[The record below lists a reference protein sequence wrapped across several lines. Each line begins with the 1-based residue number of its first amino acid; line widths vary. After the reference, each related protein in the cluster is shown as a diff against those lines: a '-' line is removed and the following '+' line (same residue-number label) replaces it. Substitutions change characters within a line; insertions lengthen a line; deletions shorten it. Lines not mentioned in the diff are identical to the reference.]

1 MTTSTQISLH
11 KESARAHEQRPI
23 EGTSTLAE
31 EQEELAALPW
41 MIRLTVL
48 TLLSLIAGWI
58 VEDSTS
64 LPLAVPW
71 ALYLVAYVAGG
82 FYSVQEAWES
92 LRERHF
98 DVNFLMII
106 AAIGAAVVGQPREG
120 AVLMFLFSLSHTL
133 ETYAM
138 GRTHASIRA
147 LMDMTPRTARV
158 LRPDSPDNDNTLQP
172 VEVAVEAVQ
181 QGELVL
187 VRPGEQ
193 IPTDGTIEE
202 GESAVNEASIT
213 GESMPIEK
221 QRGQQV
227 YAGTL
232 NGQGMLKVRVTTTVD
247 NSVLSRIVKI
257 VSEAREQ
264 KAQSQKFTDKAIG
277 QYYAYAV
284 VGITLLAAVVPIAL
298 LGWEVQESLYRAMTL
313 MVVASPCALVISI
326 PATLLSALASSARGG
341 VLFKG
346 SAHLESAARV
356 EVVAF
361 DKTGTLTT
369 GRPGVVAVLPLS
381 ATIPHDITFDPWNTT
396 SGQTRAAPPAD
407 DLMGEMSH
415 TQAQMLAFAA
425 AIEGF
430 SEHPLARA
438 IEHKSQEQAL
448 AIPEASNFEAMTGAG
463 ARATVEGHT
472 LRIGRPEIFEP
483 LPPEA
488 KEKIE
493 AQQREGRTV
502 VVLGNAQPWA
512 IFAIADTVRKE
523 AASTIARLKEAGI
536 KRTVLLTGDNRYVAE
551 KLAQELGVDEVYSE
565 LLPEQ
570 KVETLRRVQEEHGPV
585 AMIGDGIND
594 APALATAT
602 LGVAMGAAG
611 TDVALESADVLLMSD
626 DLSRLPGVLRLAQ
639 RSRRVVQVN
648 LAFAFGVM
656 AVLMVL
662 ALGGSIPLTL
672 AVIGHEGSTL
682 VVVANGLR
690 LLLPWR

>member
-1 MTTSTQISLH
+1 MTTTSLATQN
-11 KESARAHEQRPI
+11 KTEQAPEQRPI
-23 EGTSTLAE
+23 AATSTLAA

-48 TLLSLIAGWI
+48 TLLSLMAGWI
-58 VEDSTS
+58 IEDATAF
-64 LPLAVPW
+64 PLVVPW

-106 AAIGAAVVGQPREG
+106 AALGAAVVGHPREG

-158 LRPDSPDNDNTLQP
+158 LRPDNGTLQP
-172 VEVAVEAVQ
+172 VEVPVEQVE
-181 QGELVL
+181 QGEVVL

-193 IPTDGTIEE
+193 IPTDGTVEE

-213 GESMPIEK
+213 GESMPAEK

-232 NGQGMLKVRVTTTVD
+232 NGQGMLKVRVTTTVQ
-247 NSVLSRIVKI
+247 NSVLARIVKI
-257 VSEAREQ
+257 VREAREQ

-284 VGITLLAAVVPIAL
+284 VGMTLLAIVIPITL
-298 LGWEVQESLYRAMTL
+298 LGWEVQETLYRAMTL

-346 SAHLESAARV
+346 SAHLESAAQV

-369 GRPGVVAVLPLS
+369 GRPGVVAVIPLHEH
-381 ATIPHDITFDPWNTT
+381 IPPDLAFKPVTN
-396 SGQTRAAPPAD
+396 GQGKASPSLPAD
-407 DLMGEMSH
+407 DLVGSLSGAR
-415 TQAQMLAFAA
+415 AQMLALAA

-438 IEHKSQEQAL
+438 IERKAREHAL
-448 AIPEASNFEAMTGAG
+448 AIPAASDFEALTGAG
-463 ARATVEGHT
+463 ARATVGGHT

-483 LPPEA
+483 LPSVV
-488 KEKIE
+488 KETIE
-493 AQQREGRTV
+493 AQQHEGRTV

-512 IFAIADTVRKE
+512 IFAIADTVRPE
-523 AASTIARLKEAGI
+523 AAETVARLKEAGI
-536 KRTVLLTGDNRYVAE
+536 RRTVLLTGDNRYVAE
-551 KLAQELGVDEVYSE
+551 KLARDLGIDEVHSE
-565 LLPEQ
+565 LMPEQ
-570 KVETLRRVQEEHGPV
+570 KVETLRRLQAERGPV

-626 DLSRLPGVLRLAQ
+626 DLGRLPGVLRLSQ
-639 RSRRVVQVN
+639 RARRTVRLN

-662 ALGGSIPLTL
+662 ALGGSMPLTL